1 MQTRLLNLLTI
12 IVLSIVG
19 LFNQSCLKSER
30 PGIPAEVVQSISET
44 GFNRVELT
52 KTIAEYIDQDDSL
65 YLQSAYY
72 LIKHLPHQYA
82 VEYKITDNNDS
93 SLRFEPSQFE
103 SFEAQ
108 EKWWYD
114 HKYNKNGIRYKAK
127 KYTLDKDT
135 ITAGLLINTIDLAIL
150 SKSFSWTTS
159 YSTNDFFEYV
169 LPYRFGNESLH
180 DWRKSVLEN
189 FGWIIDSLENQTDP
203 SELIKFIDD
212 YIDINF
218 SFDKRYQRIP
228 EPQKLHEILQSKTG
242 NYQDLAYLK
251 AMLLRSFGIPA
262 TIDYVPYLADTSGSF
277 YFAVAKNIN
286 GKFEALLPPGTE
298 YLFKQNKIPKVYR
311 RIYSKNPNSL
321 FAIKELSLSTPPFI
335 GHYHYEDVTSDYV
348 PVSSVEFDVK
358 NNDTLYYTAVYND
371 SMWRAVDWA
380 ITKSP
385 QIIFQNHGQNIS
397 YQIML
402 VVNDS
407 LVFE

>member
-180 DWRKSVLEN
+180 
-189 FGWIIDSLENQTDP
+189 
-203 SELIKFIDD
+203 
-212 YIDINF
+212 
-218 SFDKRYQRIP
+218 
-228 EPQKLHEILQSKTG
+228 
-242 NYQDLAYLK
+242 
-251 AMLLRSFGIPA
+251 
-262 TIDYVPYLADTSGSF
+262 
-277 YFAVAKNIN
+277 
-286 GKFEALLPPGTE
+286 
-298 YLFKQNKIPKVYR
+298 
-311 RIYSKNPNSL
+311 
-321 FAIKELSLSTPPFI
+321 
-335 GHYHYEDVTSDYV
+335 
-348 PVSSVEFDVK
+348 
-358 NNDTLYYTAVYND
+358 
-371 SMWRAVDWA
+371 
-380 ITKSP
+380 
-385 QIIFQNHGQNIS
+385 
-397 YQIML
+397 
-402 VVNDS
+402 
-407 LVFE
+407 